1 MKLNDLHQELCKAY
15 SIDNLNK
22 ISLTLLNLYKNGQY
36 SVLQKIAEIISDFVI
51 IRISDDGKGFSKLM
65 MLYHPDR
72 AQFHLS
78 EINRLTLQNNFDGLM
93 EYSHILRLERIEEI
107 AVSLDSLEDIDY
119 APVYDW
125 DFETEGFSI
134 VNDRDNYEFVRV
146 KTKTSTKLIGY
157 NFYDAIRLREYG
169 DTESEF
175 PTYYLENTDE
185 FELSSSDINDLDGV
199 QFCIH
204 AKSLD
209 LSDNRIADL
218 SPLSALVNLEELNLS
233 DNEIS
238 FIDDLGN
245 LTGLKS
251 INLANNLIEDVG
263 PLFELEHLGY
273 VDLTGNKIDPV
284 QINKLICSGITVDF

>member
-1 MKLNDLHQELCKAY
+1 MKINDLHLELSKAY

-22 ISLTLLNLYKNGQY
+22 ISLTLLNLQKNRQY

-51 IRISDDGKGFSKLM
+51 IRITDDGKGFSKFM

-72 AQFHLS
+72 AQFHLR
-78 EINRLTLQNNFDGLM
+78 EINRLTLQNNFDGLI

-107 AVSLDSLEDIDY
+107 AASLDNLEDIDY

-134 VNDRDNYEFVRV
+134 VDDSDSSEFVRV
-146 KTKTSTKLIGY
+146 KTKTSTKPIGY
-157 NFYDAIRLREYG
+157 NFYDAIKLREYG

-175 PTYYLENTDE
+175 PSYYLENIDE
-185 FELSSSDINDLDGV
+185 FELSSSDINDLEGV
-199 QFCIH
+199 QFCRH
-204 AKSLD
+204 AKSID

-218 SPLSALVNLEELNLS
+218 SPLSTLVNLEELNLS

-238 FIDDLGN
+238 FIDDLAY
-245 LTGLKS
+245 LSGLKS
-251 INLANNLIEDVG
+251 VNLANNLIEDIE

-273 VDLTGNKIDPV
+273 VDLTGNKIDRV
-284 QINKLICSGITVDF
+284 QINKLICSGITVDY

>member
-1 MKLNDLHQELCKAY
+1 MKINDLHLELSKAY

-22 ISLTLLNLYKNGQY
+22 ISLTLLNLQKNRQY

-51 IRISDDGKGFSKLM
+51 IRITDDGKGFSKFM

-72 AQFHLS
+72 AQFHLR

-107 AVSLDSLEDIDY
+107 AASLDSLEDIDY

-134 VNDRDNYEFVRV
+134 VDDSDSSEFVRV

-157 NFYDAIRLREYG
+157 NFYDAIKLREFG

-175 PTYYLENTDE
+175 PSYYLENIDE

-204 AKSLD
+204 AKSID

-218 SPLSALVNLEELNLS
+218 SPLSTLVNLEELNLS

-238 FIDDLGN
+238 FIDDLAY

-251 INLANNLIEDVG
+251 VNLANNLIEDIE

-273 VDLTGNKIDPV
+273 ADLTGNKIDQV
-284 QINKLICSGITVDF
+284 QINKLRCSGITVDY

>member
-1 MKLNDLHQELCKAY
+1 MKINELHKNLIEAY
-15 SIDNLNK
+15 TSENLNK
-22 ISLTLLNLYKNGQY
+22 ISLILINLYRNRQY
-36 SVLQKIAEIISDFVI
+36 PALQKIAEIISDIVI
-51 IRISDDGKGFSKLM
+51 VRIKDDGKGFSKFM

-72 AQFHLS
+72 AGYHIK
-78 EINRLTLQNNFDGLM
+78 EINRLRVQNNFDGLL
-93 EYSHILRLERIEEI
+93 EYSHILRLEHIEEI
-107 AVSLDSLEDIDY
+107 AVTLNSLEDIDY

-134 VNDRDNYEFVRV
+134 VDDHDTSKFVRA
-146 KTKTSTKLIGY
+146 KTKMSTKPVGY
-157 NFYDAIRLREYG
+157 NFYDALKMREYG
-169 DTESEF
+169 HTDIEF
-175 PTYYLENTDE
+175 PSYYLENSDE

-204 AKSLD
+204 AKSID

-218 SPLSALVNLEELNLS
+218 SPLSTLVNLEELNLS

-238 FIDDLGN
+238 FIDDLAY

-251 INLANNLIEDVG
+251 VNLANNLIEDIE

-273 VDLTGNKIDPV
+273 ADLTGNKLDQV
-284 QINKLICSGITVDF
+284 QINKLRCSGITVDY